1 MCDYTIYLDKKDI
14 NDATS
19 YYISIIREAIEKN
32 GNNCKVTHALD
43 CVSKED
49 IVIVVKVTSF
59 FRIKRRNPSQKTC
72 IWFQGIQPE
81 EIMSSN
87 INIASKLFYYLAF
100 SILEKFALKKSDLNI
115 FVSDEMRKH
124 YQAKYKNIK
133 APSFIMPCFN
143 CVLDK
148 DKFFTKGKYESPN
161 FVYAGSLDNWQCI
174 NQTLVL
180 FKEIS
185 KYLPEATLTILTKEK
200 EKATE
205 LSKKYDITRCKIKY
219 VNKDVIQDEL
229 AKYKFGIVLREDIAV
244 NRVAT
249 PTKLNSYMSVGLIPI
264 VSICLTDF
272 IEHSEEMDEIIR
284 IRDIEAYRTNALEI
298 VDFNKKTINSNDIFE
313 NYSTFFNSYYN
324 SKKYI
329 GELSTLLK
337 KLE

>member
-1 MCDYTIYLDKKDI
+1 MCNYKIYLDKKNI

-19 YYISIIREAIEKN
+19 FYISLIKDAIEKN
-32 GNNCKVTHALD
+32 GDNCKITHEID
-43 CVSKED
+43 CVHKND
-49 IVIVVKVTSF
+49 VAIVVKVTSF
-59 FRIKRRNPSQKTC
+59 FRIKRRNPSQKTY

-115 FVSDEMRKH
+115 FVSDEMREH
-124 YQAKYKNIK
+124 YQTKYKNIK
-133 APSFIMPCFN
+133 APSFIIPCFN

-148 DKFFTKGKYESPN
+148 DKFFTKGKYGSPN

-185 KYLPEATLTILTKEK
+185 KYLPEATLSILTKEK

-205 LSKKYDITRCKIKY
+205 LLKKYDITRCKIKY

-264 VSICLTDF
+264 VSTCLTDF
-272 IEHSEEMDEIIR
+272 IEHSAEVDEIIR
-284 IRDIEAYRTNALEI
+284 IKDIEAYRTNALEI
-298 VDFNKKTINSNDIFE
+298 VDFNKKIINPNDIFE
-313 NYSTFFNSYYN
+313 SYSVFFYNYYN
-324 SKKYI
+324 SEKYI
-329 GELSTLLK
+329 GELSALLK
-337 KLE
+337 ELE